1 MARIRGA
8 ALIIAVLLVTATVP
22 GFAVGAI
29 PDARVTIT
37 DASVSPTNPTAGA
50 PTTVSATVRLSAGS
64 DSAGTLERVA
74 VVNETGA
81 TLASA
86 TGLGSLSPGETL
98 TVPVTVSFSDPGA
111 RDLTVVATVADAD
124 DDRAT
129 VRRPLSVAVEAG
141 TPQLTTNAAGLTAGA
156 DSDATVTVSNPT
168 GAPLRDITVAFTD
181 VAGDRTRQTV
191 ATLPAGVS
199 QPLNFSLAP
208 ATAGERDLTVE
219 ASYTTAAGTRATT
232 TQTRAVSVAPLRDDV
247 GLRVERVTADQQS
260 AAADAGGVGGIAG
273 ALGGGN
279 TLQSDDEDAAGGQMG
294 AVRVTVTNFGNA
306 AIEEPVLVPRLS
318 NGTTALSVG
327 RTAVAGTIAPGATES
342 VTVDL
347 SGAEAATLRLA
358 VEYTIGGDASTV
370 VRPYDLDR
378 ASGAVSVTGLSL
390 SADDERLELSGNLG
404 NVGDGEVRGVVVGV
418 GEGEHAGPTYPNRD
432 QFLGTV
438 GPSEFAPFDLTAQID
453 PENVTSVPITVAY
466 TTAGERQTTTVDVPV
481 ATDDD
486 GDGGRFLS
494 GVEGT
499 VVGLGVGLLVTLPL
513 VVFGARR
520 YQ

>member
-29 PDARVTIT
+29 PDTRVTIT
-37 DASVSPTNPTAGA
+37 DATVSPANPTAGA

-74 VVNETGA
+74 IVNETGA

-98 TVPVTVSFSDPGA
+98 TVPVTVRFPDPGA
-111 RDLTVVATVADAD
+111 RDLTVVATVSDAD

-129 VRRPLSVAVEAG
+129 ARRPLSVAVEAG

-156 DSDATVTVSNPT
+156 DSGATVTVSNPT
-168 GAPLRDITVAFTD
+168 GAALRDITVAFTD
-181 VAGDRTRQTV
+181 VDGDRTRRTV

-199 QPLNFSLAP
+199 QSLNFSLAP
-208 ATAGERDLTVE
+208 ATAGERDLTIE
-219 ASYTTAAGTRATT
+219 AAYTTAAGTRATA
-232 TQTRAVSVAPLRDDV
+232 TQTRTVSVAPLRDDV
-247 GLRVERVTADQQS
+247 GVRVERVTADQQS
-260 AAADAGGVGGIAG
+260 AAADAGGLGGIAG
-273 ALGGGN
+273 AFGGGN
-279 TLQSDDEDAAGGQMG
+279 TLQSNDEDTAGGQG

-306 AIEEPVLVPRLS
+306 AIENPVLVPRLP
-318 NGTTALSVG
+318 NGTIAPGVG
-327 RTAVAGTIAPGATES
+327 RTAVTGRIAPGATES

-347 SGAEAATLRLA
+347 SGTDAATLRLA

-370 VRPYDLDR
+370 TRPYDLDR
-378 ASGAVSVTGLSL
+378 ATGAVSVTGLSL
-390 SADDERLELSGNLG
+390 SADDDRLDLSGNLG
-404 NVGDGEVRGVVVGV
+404 NVGDGEVRGVVIGV
-418 GEGEHAGPTYPNRD
+418 GDGEYAGPTYPSRN

-438 GPSEFAPFDLTAQID
+438 GPSEFAPFELTAQID
-453 PENVTSVPITVAY
+453 PENVTTVPITVTY
-466 TTAGERQTTTVDVPV
+466 TTAGERRTTTVDVPV

-486 GDGGRFLS
+486 NDGGRFLS

-520 YQ
+520 YR